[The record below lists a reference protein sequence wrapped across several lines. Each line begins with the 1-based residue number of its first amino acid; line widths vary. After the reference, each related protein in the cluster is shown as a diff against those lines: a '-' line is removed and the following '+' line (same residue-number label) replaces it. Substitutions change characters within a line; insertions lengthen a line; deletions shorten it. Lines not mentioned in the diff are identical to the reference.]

1 MLEKLLRLG
10 FSEAIC
16 TYSIDKTAEV
26 MRNEINRNA
35 DLAVAVLAELRD
47 ESNPYPVTKENY
59 ESQLQDWI
67 QRKPANGIHAEQAKQ
82 MIAPFKETML
92 SLFID

>member
-10 FSEAIC
+10 FSRDIC

-26 MRNEINRNA
+26 MHREIDRNPE
-35 DLAVAVLAELRD
+35 LAARVLCELQD
-47 ESNPYPVTKENY
+47 ESNPVPVTKVNY
-59 ESQLQDWI
+59 EVKLQDWVEHH
-67 QRKPANGIHAEQAKQ
+67 ANGIHTEKTQQ
-82 MIAPFKETML
+82 RIAPFKAVL

>member
-10 FSEAIC
+10 FTDAIC

-26 MRNEINRNA
+26 MHRQIDTDTE
-35 DLAVAVLAELRD
+35 LAARVLCELRD
-47 ESNPYPVTKENY
+47 ESHPVPVTTVNY
-59 ESQLQDWI
+59 EVKLQDWI
-67 QRKPANGIHAEQAKQ
+67 QTHAYGIHHEKTKQ
-82 MIAPFKETML
+82 MIAPFKAVL

>member
-1 MLEKLLRLG
+1 MLEKLFRLG

-26 MRNEINRNA
+26 MHTEIDRKPE
-35 DLAVAVLAELRD
+35 LAGRVLAELRD
-47 ESNPYPVTKENY
+47 ESNPYPVTKANY
-59 ESQLQDWI
+59 DCKLSDWI
-67 QRKPANGIHAEQAKQ
+67 QRHANGIHAEQAKQ
-82 MIAPFKETML
+82 MIAPFKAVL

>member
-1 MLEKLLRLG
+1 MLEKLFRLG
-10 FSEAIC
+10 FTDAIC

-26 MRNEINRNA
+26 MHRQIDTDPE
-35 DLAVAVLAELRD
+35 LAARVLAELQA

-59 ESQLQDWI
+59 EVKLQDWI
-67 QRKPANGIHAEQAKQ
+67 ETHANGIHAEQTRA
-82 MIAPFKETML
+82 MLAPFKAML

>member
-26 MRNEINRNA
+26 MQTEIYKFPE
-35 DLAVAVLAELRD
+35 LAGRVLAELQD
-47 ESNPYPVTKENY
+47 ESRSVAVTEVNY
-59 ESQLQDWI
+59 KVKLQDWI
-67 QRKPANGIHAEQAKQ
+67 HRHANGLHHEKAKQ
-82 MIAPFKETML
+82 MIAPFKAVL